1 MLTKIQDAIQTIKRQ
16 NYLELLPKVSA
27 LQQTKMSWARPIKSY
42 TDVPLIYKNFF
53 EPFLTK
59 KRVFPYTV
67 LTPSY
72 EGYIH
77 RTTEK
82 LVCDFDSEVHILE
95 NHGDTYETHCYP
107 YKEIFYVE
115 ARTIL
120 LYSSITISGVTKAG
134 VPTSSTFEFNSTTDF
149 LFTPILERIRFAFL
163 DSQNTFS
170 GPEIEEFNQLNKLNF
185 KFMNYAKRSLLK
197 GEKAFQSIFQP
208 EIREKIIHLLGKT
221 YYRRIFPTHLGIL
234 TDRELIMIR
243 EEYKPRGDDIYGGIW
258 NFIHLNKIEALS
270 LRDKGT
276 DILEMTIQLPDQVKL
291 EYLYQVSKKQE
302 VNQLLE
308 RFTELTMKK

>member
-1 MLTKIQDAIQTIKRQ
+1 MLTKIQNTIQTIRRQ
-16 NYLELLPKVSA
+16 NYLALLPKVSA
-27 LQQTKMSWARPIKSY
+27 LQQTKMSWAKPVKSY
-42 TDVPLIYKNFF
+42 ADVPLIYKDFF
-53 EPFLTK
+53 EPFLTE

-95 NHGDTYETHCYP
+95 NHETTYEHQCYP
-107 YKEIFYVE
+107 YDGIIYIE

-120 LYSSITISGVTKAG
+120 LDSSITISGVTKAG
-134 VPTSSTFEFNSTTDF
+134 IPTSSTFEFNSTTDF

-163 DSQNTFS
+163 DSQNTFPGS
-170 GPEIEEFNQLNKLNF
+170 EIEEFNQLNKLNF

-197 GEKAFQSIFQP
+197 GEKVFQSIFQP

-243 EEYKPRGDDIYGGIW
+243 EEYRPRGDDVYGGIW

-270 LRDKGT
+270 LRDKGRG
-276 DILEMTIQLPDQVKL
+276 ILEMTIQLPNQNKL
-291 EYLYQVSKKQE
+291 EYLYQAAAKQE
-302 VNQLLE
+302 INRLLE
-308 RFTELTMKK
+308 CFTELAKGK